1 MKRSLNLTVGLALF
15 ATFSLKSADAPKPP
29 RAARSVHLGLQAP
42 KATLFYNEMV
52 VEESVNGSYFMAAG
66 WNTGYFGIQQ
76 LGSPTNKVVLFS
88 VWDPTKGDV
97 ANAVPLEKR
106 VELLHEGEGVR
117 IRRFGGEGT
126 GGQCMAPLAWKIGE
140 TNRFL
145 MRAEVQG
152 DKTAYTAWVWRGDKK
167 DWWKLA
173 TFRTQTG
180 GQSLTGLYSFIEDF
194 RRDSKSATERRRAR
208 FGNGWVQVLSGEWAP
223 LTNARFTAS
232 SSEWEAKET
241 IDAGHSGGW
250 FFLATGGKTT
260 TGTLLN
266 SRIELSPVQRTPPK
280 LDLFEARITVDTSEV
295 PDLNEWGR
303 QARELCE
310 KWYPKIV
317 DLLPTDGFKPPTTVN
332 LVFKKDMAGV
342 AAASGNR
349 IEFAARYVRSHTND
363 VGMVIHELTH
373 VVQSYPPNRVGW
385 LIEGIADYIR
395 LFHFEPEA
403 PRPRIDPNRASYRDA
418 YKTAAIFL
426 DWAQQKHDK
435 ELVKKLNTALRERRY
450 RDELF
455 KDYTGKTVDELWKDF
470 TDTLRKKD

>member
-1 MKRSLNLTVGLALF
+1 MKCHPSCSLLIAVAAVVLCP
-15 ATFSLKSADAPKPP
+15 SSASAAPKPP
-29 RAARSVHLGLQAP
+29 LAARSVHLGYPAP
-42 KATLFYNEMV
+42 DAALFYTEMV
-52 VEESVNGSYFMAAG
+52 VAESVNDSYFMAAG
-66 WNTGYFGIQQ
+66 WDTGYFGIQQ

-152 DKTAYTAWVWRGDKK
+152 EKTAYTAWVWRGDKK

-250 FFLATGGKTT
+250 FFLATGGETKTT
-260 TGTLLN
+260 TPLHSMIKLPQVH
-266 SRIELSPVQRTPPK
+266 RQPP
-280 LDLFEARITVDTSEV
+280 
-295 PDLNEWGR
+295 
-303 QARELCE
+303 
-310 KWYPKIV
+310 
-317 DLLPTDGFKPPTTVN
+317 
-332 LVFKKDMAGV
+332 
-342 AAASGNR
+342 
-349 IEFAARYVRSHTND
+349 
-363 VGMVIHELTH
+363 
-373 VVQSYPPNRVGW
+373 
-385 LIEGIADYIR
+385 
-395 LFHFEPEA
+395 
-403 PRPRIDPNRASYRDA
+403 
-418 YKTAAIFL
+418 AAITRP
-426 DWAQQKHDK
+426 H
-435 ELVKKLNTALRERRY
+435 R
-450 RDELF
+450 
-455 KDYTGKTVDELWKDF
+455 
-470 TDTLRKKD
+470 